1 MYWLSTNGYPALW
14 RSCYPYTLRPRRTNL
29 FMVLQYCHYLLLTL
43 FLNPFCPFLFFLQ
56 NLCTDY
62 AVLYARCFAVRL
74 QTSPT
79 VSYVSPR

>member
-1 MYWLSTNGYPALW
+1 
-14 RSCYPYTLRPRRTNL
+14 
-29 FMVLQYCHYLLLTL
+29 MVLQYCHYLLLTL